1 MKRSCER
8 FIETEHSIRVYM
20 NYSYMNYI
28 KNLPFFKKIHT
39 GLRSV
44 SILPN
49 ILSEID
55 KISKYIII

>member
-1 MKRSCER
+1 MIKLN
-8 FIETEHSIRVYM
+8 IQIRVYM